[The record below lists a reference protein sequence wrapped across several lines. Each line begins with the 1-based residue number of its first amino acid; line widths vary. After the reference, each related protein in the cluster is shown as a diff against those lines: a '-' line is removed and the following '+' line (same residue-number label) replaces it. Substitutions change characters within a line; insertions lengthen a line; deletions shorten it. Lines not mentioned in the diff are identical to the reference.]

1 MKLGQKLLLSV
12 VIGFAFVSSAGAAQD
27 IPFSGFFG
35 NPTVYEQLKPGPK
48 GGAKLRWMNEGAD
61 PAKFNKYMVDSV
73 IFFLADNADY
83 KGIDPQEMKDL
94 ADAFNKEMVAAFKGK
109 YAMVSDP
116 GPDVMRIRI
125 AITNIQP
132 SKPGYS
138 AITSVIPVG
147 LGVSLVKKGATG
159 GWSGSGQTC
168 AEFMAINSM
177 TNEVLVLGIDQQ
189 KAAFEKRFTKWGS
202 ATDAF
207 KLWSEK
213 IVELIDHSK
222 GIKRDTGK

>member
-1 MKLGQKLLLSV
+1 MKLRQKILMSV
-12 VIGFAFVSSAGAAQD
+12 LIGFAFTSAAGAAEM
-27 IPFSGFFG
+27 PFSGFFG
-35 NPTVYEQLKPGPK
+35 NPAVYEQLKPGPK
-48 GGAKLRWMNEGAD
+48 GGAKLRWMKDGVD
-61 PAKFNKYMVDSV
+61 PARFNKFMVDSV

-109 YAMVSDP
+109 YEMVSEP
-116 GPDVMRIRI
+116 GPDVMRLRI

-132 SKPGYS
+132 SKPGKS
-138 AITSVIPVG
+138 VITSVVPVG

-168 AEFMAINSM
+168 AEFMAIDSM

-189 KAAFEKRFTKWGS
+189 KAAFEQRFTKWGS

-222 GIKRDTGK
+222 GIKRDKGK